1 MDKSISSKT
10 ANCLEGRKPELS
22 IIIPVYNVEEYLRVC
37 VDSVLQQTFTDFELI
52 LIDDGSSDKSGQIC
66 DEYSVKDNRVHVIHQ
81 ENAGVSS
88 ARNAG
93 LAYASGEYISFVDAD
108 DCINFRMY
116 EILLETMKSATA
128 DLGICGVDIIKKNAD
143 IKQIN
148 YKNSTV
154 ITWSASECVSH
165 LFDMPPVIYN
175 SCCNKLFRKS
185 LIKTRFDSTIKI
197 YEDAKFLTEYLTYS
211 QKVVHLPD
219 YKLYIIRNREGS
231 ATRSDKRTFVES
243 LKTRYEI
250 CLLVKNKF
258 PERYSKAMH
267 CYYDWCVYTYN
278 IVKWDK
284 KSRKQVEHILRKNL
298 KGAMLNKTVPF
309 KLKVVYLLASIPKLV

>member
-1 MDKSISSKT
+1 MSIEYEAKIT
-10 ANCLEGRKPELS
+10 TVPQEL
-22 IIIPVYNVEEYLRVC
+22 
-37 VDSVLQQTFTDFELI
+37 LQGI
-52 LIDDGSSDKSGQIC
+52 LF
-66 DEYSVKDNRVHVIHQ
+66 H
-81 ENAGVSS
+81 
-88 ARNAG
+88 
-93 LAYASGEYISFVDAD
+93 
-108 DCINFRMY
+108 
-116 EILLETMKSATA
+116 
-128 DLGICGVDIIKKNAD
+128 
-143 IKQIN
+143 
-148 YKNSTV
+148 
-154 ITWSASECVSH
+154 
-165 LFDMPPVIYN
+165 
-175 SCCNKLFRKS
+175 
-185 LIKTRFDSTIKI
+185 TIKI

>member
-1 MDKSISSKT
+1 MDKSISSNT
-10 ANCLEGRKPELS
+10 VNCHEGSKPELS

-37 VDSVLQQTFTDFELI
+37 VDSVLQQTFADFELI

-116 EILLETMKSATA
+116 EILLETMKSSTA
-128 DLGICGVDIIKKNAD
+128 DLGICGVDIIKKDTD

-148 YKNSTV
+148 YKKNKD
-154 ITWSASECVSH
+154 ITWSASDCVSH
-165 LFDMPPVIYN
+165 LFDMPPAIYN

-219 YKLYIIRNREGS
+219 CKLYMIRNREGS
-231 ATRSDKRTFVES
+231 ATRSDKRAFVES

-250 CLLVKNKF
+250 CLLVKNKY
-258 PERYSKAMH
+258 PECYSKAMY
-267 CYYDWCVYTYN
+267 CYYDWCVNTYN
-278 IVKWDK
+278 MVKWDK
-284 KSRKQVEHILRKNL
+284 KSREQVKRILRKNF
-298 KGAMLNKTVPF
+298 KRAMFSKVVPF
-309 KLKVVYLLASIPKLV
+309 KLKVVYLLACIPKLV

>member
-1 MDKSISSKT
+1 MDESISSNT
-10 ANCLEGRKPELS
+10 VNCLEGRKPELS
-22 IIIPVYNVEEYLRVC
+22 IIIPIYNVEEYLRVC

-66 DEYSVKDNRVHVIHQ
+66 DEYSIKDNRVHVIHQ

-93 LAYASGEYISFVDAD
+93 LAYALGEYISFVDAD

-116 EILLETMKSATA
+116 EILLETMKSSMA

-154 ITWSASECVSH
+154 ITWSSIECVSH

-175 SCCNKLFRKS
+175 SCWNKLFRKTK
-185 LIKTRFDSTIKI
+185 IKTCFDPSLKI
-197 YEDAKFLTEYLTYS
+197 CEDSKFLTEYLTHA
-211 QKVVHLPD
+211 QKVVYLPD
-219 YKLYIIRNREGS
+219 YKLYMYRNREGS
-231 ATRSDKRTFVES
+231 ATRSDKRAFVES

-250 CLLVKNKF
+250 CLLVKNKY
-258 PERYSKAMH
+258 PECYSKAMY
-267 CYYDWCVYTYN
+267 CYYDWCVNTYN
-278 IVKWDK
+278 MVKWDK
-284 KSRKQVEHILRKNL
+284 KSREQVKRILRKNF
-298 KGAMLNKTVPF
+298 KRAMFSKVVPF
-309 KLKVVYLLASIPKLV
+309 KLKVVYLLACIPKLV